1 LLPLLALSRA
11 DTESLPAFRLLEN
24 NGKTGRTHEE
34 IATSREREAPRSN
47 SAPTG
52 RGGTR
57 LWLLARLL
65 LHRVQ
70 HDSLIHNSIFIMATN
85 GAGAVFGYLFW
96 VVAAHTYSASDIG
109 LGAALISVIT
119 LAANV
124 ADLGIGATLVQVLPR
139 REAGRAWSVTL
150 NAGLATGALA
160 GLLAGAILVVVLPLF
175 GSQFAFVEHNA
186 GYILALLI
194 GVPIMNLSSLLDQ
207 AFIAERAAH
216 NMLLRGLVVA
226 VLKIPLLVLP
236 LLLFIQI
243 GALGILLPG
252 LVAMAVMLIVGL
264 LILLPRLGRAYL
276 PAIRGM
282 VRQVRSM
289 LSSLVGNHFI
299 SLGGILPYY
308 LLPVFVTVRLSPA
321 DNAYYYTSMR
331 LAEFFTMGSYAVS
344 MSLFAEGSHAPHD
357 LFRKVRS
364 SALIIS
370 AIIAPSMLFCFLVGH
385 YILLL
390 YGPSYAQHGLIL
402 FIIFVAS
409 TVPDAITNIYL
420 AVLRVQRRLRFA
432 AVLNISMGLIILAL
446 AWILLPILGIVGAGL
461 AFVIAQVV
469 GSLVAGIDAIRYRRH
484 PDGSIDLDGT
494 QKEGSNQQ
502 IEEQPGEVTIDDRK

>member
-1 LLPLLALSRA
+1 
-11 DTESLPAFRLLEN
+11 
-24 NGKTGRTHEE
+24 
-34 IATSREREAPRSN
+34 
-47 SAPTG
+47 
-52 RGGTR
+52 
-57 LWLLARLL
+57 
-65 LHRVQ
+65 VQ
-70 HDSLIHNSIFIMATN
+70 T
-85 GAGAVFGYLFW
+85 
-96 VVAAHTYSASDIG
+96 
-109 LGAALISVIT
+109 
-119 LAANV
+119 
-124 ADLGIGATLVQVLPR
+124 LPR
-139 REAGRAWSVTL
+139 RKSGYAWSLTL
-150 NAGLATGALA
+150 NAGLATGTIA
-160 GLLAGAILVVVLPLF
+160 GLLIGAIVFVALPLF
-175 GSQFAFVEHNA
+175 SQKFAIVGSNVGYALTFV
-186 GYILALLI
+186 I
-194 GVPIMNLSSLLDQ
+194 GVPLMTVSTLLDQ

-216 NMLLRGLVVA
+216 NMFMRNA
-226 VLKIPLLVLP
+226 AIAILKIPLLVLP
-236 LLLFIQI
+236 VVLMTRA
-243 GALGILLPG
+243 GPLGVLSSG
-252 LVAMAVMLIVGL
+252 VVAIAVVLIVGL
-264 LILLPRLGRAYL
+264 LLLVPRLGRAYCL
-276 PAIRGM
+276 ALRGM
-282 VRQVRSM
+282 VGQVRSM
-289 LSSLVGNHFI
+289 LSLLTGNYFI
-299 SLGGILPYY
+299 NLGGLSTMY
-308 LLPVFVTVRLSPA
+308 LLPVVVSVQLSPA

-484 PDGSIDLDGT
+484 PDGSSDLDGT